1 MTSPN
6 PPYTIIGTPF
16 STFTRTITLGLQYK
30 GLRYNQIAT
39 VPHSQI
45 ASDSH
50 PFGYLPT
57 FIINKVDDSD
67 RPIHINLSETQ
78 AIVRYLDRIAPEP
91 TLQLVTT
98 NGQLLPEKMWEF
110 VSLAAS
116 YGFPI
121 VEGGVVKPRV
131 QALDEGKLSDDEV
144 RGQIKAGVVK
154 LKEYLT
160 LVESLM
166 VTSTGGYLF
175 GENPTWADFFLFPLM
190 ADLRTVPEWEV
201 VSERLIVWMKKM
213 DGLPAVK
220 ETSAGTLSVGARPA

>member
-1 MTSPN
+1 MTGEN
-6 PPYTIIGTPF
+6 PTYTIIGTPF

-30 GLRYNQIAT
+30 GLQYNQIAT

-57 FIINKVDDSD
+57 FIINEVDDSD
-67 RPIHINLSETQ
+67 RPIHIKLSETP
-78 AIVRYLDRIAPEP
+78 AIVRFLDRIAPQP
-91 TLQLVTT
+91 TLQLV
-98 NGQLLPEKMWEF
+98 NGNSQLLPEKMWEF

-131 QALDEGKLSDDEV
+131 QALDEGKLSDKEV
-144 RGQIKAGVVK
+144 REQIKAAVVK
-154 LKEYLT
+154 LKEYLS

-166 VTSTGGYLF
+166 VTSTEGYLF
-175 GENPTWADFFLFPLM
+175 GEEPTWADFFLFPLM

-213 DGLPAVK
+213 DCLPAVK